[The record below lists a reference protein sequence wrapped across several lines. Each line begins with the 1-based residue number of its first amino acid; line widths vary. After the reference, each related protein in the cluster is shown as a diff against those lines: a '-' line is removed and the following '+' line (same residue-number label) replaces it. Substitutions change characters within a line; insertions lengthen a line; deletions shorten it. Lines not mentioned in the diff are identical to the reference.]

1 MSASLTAPSESDE
14 SRDDAR
20 VTDPFLDVLHSID
33 LLAGVAEEAERRA
46 DREPDAM
53 RSRHLRL
60 RAERARREAAE
71 LRLALLA
78 RF

>member
-1 MSASLTAPSESDE
+1 MNATCPVPSDASEHAEEAPT
-14 SRDDAR
+14 
-20 VTDPFLDVLHSID
+20 VDPFLDVLHSID

-46 DREPDAM
+46 AREPDRA

-60 RAERARREAAE
+60 RADRARREAAE